1 MTRGNGRSPEAD
13 QPSPNS
19 PWPSQIV
26 RAFTAL
32 AVMDKNEVERRAP
45 AARHRITDLF
55 DRSRVHFFGWAARAS
70 MVPVLPEGG
79 RRSLLKMM
87 ITYPA
92 ALLALIGVWGG
103 LALVFVLWFCWY
115 LIQGS
120 DGD

>member
-1 MTRGNGRSPEAD
+1 
-13 QPSPNS
+13 
-19 PWPSQIV
+19 
-26 RAFTAL
+26 
-32 AVMDKNEVERRAP
+32 
-45 AARHRITDLF
+45 
-55 DRSRVHFFGWAARAS
+55 

-87 ITYPA
+87 IAYPA

-103 LALVFVLWFCWY
+103 IALVFVLWFCWY